1 MNTMTIDQALQL
13 ATTHHQAGRLAES
26 EALYRQVLT
35 VQPQNP
41 DALHLLGIIA
51 NQTGHPDAAIE
62 LISRAIKAKADEVTY
77 HFALGDVYSAGGRLD
92 KAIPCYERAQRL
104 RPDLAETHY
113 NLGLA
118 LQRQGRLTEAIACY
132 QRSLTLRPDFA
143 EAHNNMGN
151 IFASEDRLAE
161 AEAAFQRALQ
171 LRPDYAE
178 AHYNL
183 GKALR
188 YQGRLAEAIDCYQR
202 TLTLRPDFAEAY
214 NNLGNALAD
223 QARLDE
229 AITSFKQALQL
240 KPDYPEAHINLGE
253 VYRTLGQ
260 QDEARA
266 CCERALALRPGFAEA
281 YNNIGAA
288 WKDQGK
294 LDEAIASCRE
304 ALKLKPD
311 YPEAYNNLGTA
322 LASQGNIEEAISY
335 YQRLVGLRPGSPT
348 FHSILLFARHLH
360 PGSDESALR
369 AAHQQWDQQ
378 HGVPRRQFVHPHTNS
393 PDPDRRLRI
402 GYVSPDMREHPVT
415 RFLLPL
421 LQNHD
426 HSQFEVTCYAD
437 IARADTMTQRL
448 RHGADHWR
456 MTAGFFE
463 EQLAAQIRA
472 DEIDILVDL
481 ALHTAANRLPVFAR
495 KPAPVQV
502 TYLAYPG
509 TSGLSAMDY
518 RLTDP
523 FLDPPGTGDEAY
535 TETSVRLPSYWCYQ
549 APEAA
554 PPVAAPPA
562 LSADHITFG
571 CLNNFAK
578 VNNRVQALWIR
589 LMRTVPNAR
598 LVLHA
603 SEGSHRERVREL
615 MAREEVAP
623 GRLTFLSHAPM
634 AEYFSQ
640 YEQID
645 IALDTFPYAG
655 GTTTCDAL
663 WMGVP
668 VVTLVGQT
676 AVGRGGL
683 SILSNI
689 GLTQLVAYNE
699 DEYIRIAVDLAK
711 DLPRLTELRRTLRE
725 RMLAS
730 PLMDAPRF
738 ARSIEGAYR
747 TMWRHWCEAQGTGV
761 QP

>member
-1 MNTMTIDQALQL
+1 M
-13 ATTHHQAGRLAES
+13 
-26 EALYRQVLT
+26 
-35 VQPQNP
+35 QPQNP
-41 DALHLLGIIA
+41 DALHLLGVIA
-51 NQTGHPDAAIE
+51 QQTGHPDAAID
-62 LISRAIKAKADEVTY
+62 LITRALAQKD
-77 HFALGDVYSAGGRLD
+77 HDVYHANLGVAYRTLGEVEKATACFRTALAINPNQAEALTNLGIVLGGESPSDEAVSCFQKALEISPRSAIAHGNLGNLMKDQGRLD
-92 KAIPCYERAQRL
+92 KALECY
-104 RPDLAETHY
+104 
-113 NLGLA
+113 
-118 LQRQGRLTEAIACY
+118 RQAIAL
-132 QRSLTLRPDFA
+132 SPDNSIFHSNLLLTLQFDPR
-143 EAHNNMGN
+143 
-151 IFASEDRLAE
+151 
-161 AEAAFQRALQ
+161 
-171 LRPDYAE
+171 
-178 AHYNL
+178 
-183 GKALR
+183 
-188 YQGRLAEAIDCYQR
+188 C
-202 TLTLRPDFAEAY
+202 
-214 NNLGNALAD
+214 
-223 QARLDE
+223 
-229 AITSFKQALQL
+229 
-240 KPDYPEAHINLGE
+240 
-253 VYRTLGQ
+253 
-260 QDEARA
+260 
-266 CCERALALRPGFAEA
+266 
-281 YNNIGAA
+281 
-288 WKDQGK
+288 
-294 LDEAIASCRE
+294 
-304 ALKLKPD
+304 
-311 YPEAYNNLGTA
+311 TA
-322 LASQGNIEEAISY
+322 LTQNA
-335 YQRLVGLRPGSPT
+335 
-348 FHSILLFARHLH
+348 
-360 PGSDESALR
+360 ESR
-369 AAHQQWDQQ
+369 QWDQQ

-523 FLDPPGTGDEAY
+523 FLDPPGAGDEAY

-578 VNNRVQALWIR
+578 VNDDVLRAWGR
-589 LMRTVPNAR
+589 LMRAIPLSR
-598 LVLHA
+598 LLLHTR
-603 SEGSHRERVREL
+603 EGSHRAHIYSVMSEAGIAADRVSL
-615 MAREEVAP
+615 LGHVPAP
-623 GRLTFLSHAPM
+623 A
-634 AEYFSQ
+634 YYSQ
-640 YEQID
+640 YEQMD

-689 GLTQLVAYNE
+689 GLT
-699 DEYIRIAVDLAK
+699 RTR
-711 DLPRLTELRRTLRE
+711 RL
-725 RMLAS
+725 
-730 PLMDAPRF
+730 
-738 ARSIEGAYR
+738 
-747 TMWRHWCEAQGTGV
+747 
-761 QP
+761 